1 MIDVTTLPSVGVADA
16 RLLPEC
22 PGIYFVILDGEV
34 IYVGK
39 SKNLNARWKS
49 HHRLY
54 QARDIGATIAYLSV
68 PEKDL
73 AETEESLIEIFLPR
87 WNLHGRKSENSK
99 TKNLRLRITPRT
111 WEKMKEL
118 AEADTRNVT
127 NWLEAIVDREYEK
140 LKKRRG

>member
-99 TKNLRLRITPRT
+99 TRTLHTRLRQST
-111 WEKMKEL
+111 WDKLTEL
-118 AEADTRNVT
+118 AESDGRTATG
-127 NWLEAIVDREYEK
+127 WLEWIIEREYSN